1 MAAALIPFP
10 LCPTELRGAT
20 VLERLETVTA
30 WAQQG
35 IASPKYCQVVLCKVL
50 AEADRYDPDVLRA
63 GLAAIQAIEEARL
76 KSPAGAGAWASRL
89 LRVRSGAKSSSG

>member
-1 MAAALIPFP
+1 MAAVLIPFP

-35 IASPKYCQVVLCKVL
+35 IASPNYCQVVLSKVL
-50 AEADRYDPDVLRA
+50 AAADRYDPVVLRA
-63 GLAAIQAIEEARL
+63 GIAAIQAIEEARR
-76 KSPAGAGAWASRL
+76 KSPVGAGAWASRL
-89 LRVRSGAKSSSG
+89 LRIGSGEKSQRG